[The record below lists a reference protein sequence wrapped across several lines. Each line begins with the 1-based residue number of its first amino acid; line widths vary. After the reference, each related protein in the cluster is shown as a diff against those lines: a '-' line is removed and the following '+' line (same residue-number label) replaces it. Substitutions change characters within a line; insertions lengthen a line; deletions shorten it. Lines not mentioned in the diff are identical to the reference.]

1 MSLASLEEW
10 LQVEKLPSRPRKI
23 VGRGKAGS
31 YLGSAYR
38 TVFIQVAQTLNT
50 FKVTLPIKEL
60 RKIHNRELTFT

>member
-1 MSLASLEEW
+1 MSLAGLKEW
-10 LQVEKLPSRPRKI
+10 LQVEKFPSWPREI

-38 TVFIQVAQTLNT
+38 AVLIQVAQTLNT
-50 FKVTLPIKEL
+50 VEVALPIKEL